1 VPRTPGPVRLAELA
15 ARLDVPFDGDG
26 TFEIHGFASL
36 FRAKADELVFLR
48 DAAHLEALQ
57 ASEARAVIAPPGVDV
72 EGRAVLRSPHP
83 ARDFSRAVDAFAPRP
98 RPAEGIDPRALV
110 DPTAVVEASASV
122 GPGAVVGPGCRVG
135 ARSVVAANATL
146 VADVVVGDDCWVHAG
161 AVLESETRVGHRVV
175 LHAGV
180 VLGADGFGYLMDEAG
195 RPVAMAQRGRVVV
208 EDDVEIG
215 ANTTVDR
222 ATLDETRIRRGAKID
237 NLVQIAHNC
246 DIGEDVLIAS
256 QTGLSGGT
264 VVGRGAILMGQVGAI
279 GHLRI
284 GERAFVAA
292 RSGLQRDVPDG
303 ARVYGAPATEEHGW
317 HRQVAALRRLPEL
330 LRRVRRLERAR
341 ARDAGDDPRSERDS
355 ETS

>member
-1 VPRTPGPVRLAELA
+1 MPRTPGPVRLAELS
-15 ARLDVPFDGDG
+15 ARLGVPLEGDG

-36 FRAKADELVFLR
+36 VSAKADELVFLR
-48 DAAHLEALQ
+48 SAVHRDALR
-57 ASEARAVIAPPGVDV
+57 ASAARAVIAPPEVDV
-72 EGRAVLRSPHP
+72 EGRAALRSPHP
-83 ARDFSRAVDAFAPRP
+83 ALAFSRAVGIFAPRL
-98 RPAEGIDPRALV
+98 RPPEGVAAGAHVDPEAVIDP
-110 DPTAVVEASASV
+110 SASV
-122 GPGAVVGPGCRVG
+122 GAGAVVGPRCRVG
-135 ARSVVAANATL
+135 ARSVVAPNATL
-146 VADVVVGDDCWVHAG
+146 VADIVIGDDSWVHSG
-161 AVLESETRVGHRVV
+161 AVLEPGTTVGHRVV

-180 VLGADGFGYLMDEAG
+180 VIGADGFGYLADEDG
-195 RPVAMAQRGRVVV
+195 RPVPMAQRGRVVI

-215 ANTTVDR
+215 ANSTVDR
-222 ATLDETRIRRGAKID
+222 ATLDETRIRRGAKLD

-264 VVGRGAILMGQVGAI
+264 TVARGAILMGQVGAV

-292 RSGLQRDVPDG
+292 RAGLQRDVPDG

-317 HRQVAALRRLPEL
+317 HRQIAALRRLPEL

-341 ARDAGDDPRSERDS
+341 GRDAGEGPASGGDS